1 MRPVIREAVAEDAAA
16 AIQHV
21 QRLAEEPGVNIL
33 LVPGEFEMTVEQEV
47 GFIEEAAASENSLF
61 LVAEAD
67 GKLVGSLVSTG
78 GKRQGNRH
86 VTTLGVSVAAGHR
99 GQGIGTAR
107 LKSAVE
113 WARANPVVRRVEL
126 HVFARNAAARR
137 LYERIGFEVEGRRR
151 RAAFR
156 DGEYLDDYVMALLC

>member
-1 MRPVIREAVAEDAAA
+1 MIIREAVPADAGA

-21 QRLAEEPGVNIL
+21 KRLAEEPGINIL
-33 LVPGEFEMTVEQEV
+33 LAPGEFDLTVEQEEA
-47 GFIEEAAASENSLF
+47 FIEEAAASGNSLF
-61 LVAEAD
+61 LVAELE
-67 GKLVGSLVSTG
+67 GKLVGVLTCMG

-86 VTTLGVSVAAGHR
+86 AGHLGVSVAAGHR
-99 GQGIGTAR
+99 GQGIGTALLER
-107 LKSAVE
+107 AVE

-126 HVFARNAAARR
+126 HVFERNAAARR
-137 LYERIGFEVEGRRR
+137 LYERMGFEVEGRRR